1 MGSNNLIN
9 LCSLNVNGMHSK
21 EKRNRVIEWVKT
33 HVCSIAFLQET
44 HIDEN
49 IEKEI
54 RNNSKFEIVSSLKDL
69 KKSNKLIDIWRDLNE
84 NA

>member
-1 MGSNNLIN
+1 
-9 LCSLNVNGMHSK
+9 MHLK
-21 EKRNRVIEWVKT
+21 ENRNRVIEWVKT

-54 RNNSKFEIVSSLKDL
+54 RNNFQFEIVSTPVVMAHLL
-69 KKSNKLIDIWRDLNE
+69 AGGFLYF
-84 NA
+84 

>member
-1 MGSNNLIN
+1 
-9 LCSLNVNGMHSK
+9 MHSK